1 MIQEV
6 RLIHEARGE
15 NRLAGVVLIYVHK
28 EKGKVGITLA
38 ANGRWMQSIISY
50 NL

>member
-15 NRLAGVVLIYVHK
+15 NGLAGVVLIYVHK

-38 ANGRWMQSIISY
+38 GSQWQVGAVNY
-50 NL
+50 